1 MIRVEPDW
9 WKTLF
14 DEVYLVTDA
23 PFVCNPALTKREV
36 DVVEHVLGLQPAA
49 RILDVCGGQGRHALE
64 LARRG
69 YQHLTVLDYSDFML
83 ARGRW
88 EAAASGVNV
97 TFCQGDARA
106 MPLPTAGF
114 DVVLL
119 MANSFSYFVDAVD
132 DRQVLAEVARILA
145 ADGCFLLDLI
155 DRDIALRHFC
165 AESWH
170 EASDDIVVC
179 WKRELVQDVIRV
191 RELVLSKAT
200 GVLRDRAYAERLYS
214 PESIRQLLTDVGF
227 HDIVIQHGAFV
238 YDPDQGQTMDW
249 PPTVCWSRLP
259 KDHYEPGV
267 PLAPCALV
275 GRSRLHVCA

>member
-36 DVVEHVLGLQPAA
+36 DVVEHVLGLQPTA

-69 YQHLTVLDYSDFML
+69 YQHLTVLDYSDFLL

-119 MANSFSYFVDAVD
+119 MANSFGYFVDAVD

-145 ADGCFLLDLI
+145 ANGCFLLDLI
-155 DRDIALRHFC
+155 DQDIALRHFC
-165 AESWH
+165 TESWH
-170 EASDDIVVC
+170 EASDDMVVC
-179 WKRELVQDVIRV
+179 WKRELVQDVIHV

-227 HDIVIQHGAFV
+227 HDIVIQPGTFV
-238 YDPDQGQTMDW
+238 YDPDHGTD
-249 PPTVCWSRLP
+249 
-259 KDHYEPGV
+259 YG
-267 PLAPCALV
+267 LATNRMLVTAAKGAL
-275 GRSRLHVCA
+275 

>member
-1 MIRVEPDW
+1 MIRVEHDW

-36 DVVEHVLGLQPAA
+36 DVVEKVLGLQPAA

-69 YQHLTVLDYSDFML
+69 YQHLTVLDYSDFL
-83 ARGRW
+83 LDRGRW

-97 TFCQGDARA
+97 TFCQGDARD
-106 MPLPTAGF
+106 MPLPTADF

-119 MANSFSYFVDAVD
+119 MANSFNLFVDAMD
-132 DRQVLAEVARILA
+132 YHRVLAEVARILDA
-145 ADGCFLLDLI
+145 GGCFLLDLI
-155 DRDIALRHFC
+155 DRDVALHHFHP
-165 AESWH
+165 ESWH
-170 EASDDIVVC
+170 EATEDIVVC
-179 WKRELVQDVIRV
+179 WKRELVHDVIRV

-200 GVLRDRAYAERLYS
+200 GLLRDRAYAERLYS

-238 YDPDQGQTMDW
+238 YDPAQGTD
-249 PPTVCWSRLP
+249 
-259 KDHYEPGV
+259 YG
-267 PLAPCALV
+267 LATNRMLV
-275 GRSRLHVCA
+275 TAAKG

>member
-36 DVVEHVLGLQPAA
+36 DVIEDVLCLRPST

-69 YQHLTVLDYSDFML
+69 YQHLTVLDYSDFL
-83 ARGRW
+83 LDRGQR
-88 EAAASGVNV
+88 EAVASGLSV

-106 MPLPTAGF
+106 MALPAASF

-119 MANSFSYFVDAVD
+119 MAQSFGYFVDAVD
-132 DRQVLAEVARILA
+132 DHRVLAEVARILTA
-145 ADGCFLLDLI
+145 GGRFLLDLV
-155 DRDIALRHFC
+155 DRDVALSRFC
-165 AESWH
+165 PESWH
-170 EASDDIVVC
+170 EATDDIVVC
-179 WKRELVQDVIRV
+179 WKREMVHDVIRV

-200 GVLRDRAYAERLYS
+200 GLRRDRAYAERLYS
-214 PESIRQLLTDVGF
+214 PEAIRHLLTEVGF
-227 HDIVIQHGAFV
+227 RDIVIQHGAFV
-238 YDPDQGQTMDW
+238 YDPDHGTD
-249 PPTVCWSRLP
+249 
-259 KDHYEPGV
+259 YG
-267 PLAPCALV
+267 LATNRMLV
-275 GRSRLHVCA
+275 TAVKG

>member
-1 MIRVEPDW
+1 MIRVEHDW

-36 DVVEHVLGLQPAA
+36 DVIETILRLQPSA
-49 RILDVCGGQGRHALE
+49 RILDLCGGQGRHALE

-69 YQHLTVLDYSDFML
+69 YQHLTVLDYSDFLL

-88 EAAASGVNV
+88 EAAAAGLSV

-106 MPLPTAGF
+106 TTFSDASF
-114 DVVLL
+114 DTVLL
-119 MANSFSYFVDAVD
+119 MANSFCCFIDAAD
-132 DRQVLAEVARILA
+132 YHQVLTEVARVLT
-145 ADGCFLLDLI
+145 ADGRFLLDLI
-155 DRDIALRHFC
+155 DRDVALRHFC

-170 EASDDIVVC
+170 EATDDIVVC
-179 WKRELVQDVIRV
+179 WKRELVQDIIRV

-214 PESIRQLLTDVGF
+214 PECIRTLLMGEGF
-227 HDIVIQHGAFV
+227 RDIVIQPETFV
-238 YDPDQGQTMDW
+238 YDPDHGTD
-249 PPTVCWSRLP
+249 
-259 KDHYEPGV
+259 YG
-267 PLAPCALV
+267 LATNRMLV
-275 GRSRLHVCA
+275 TAIKQ

>member
-36 DVVEHVLGLQPAA
+36 DVVEHVLGLQPTA

-69 YQHLTVLDYSDFML
+69 YQHLTVLDYSDFLL

-119 MANSFSYFVDAVD
+119 MANSFGYFVDAVD

-145 ADGCFLLDLI
+145 ANGCFLLDLI
-155 DRDIALRHFC
+155 DQDIALRHFC

-170 EASDDIVVC
+170 EASDDMVVC
-179 WKRELVQDVIRV
+179 WKRELVQDVIHV

-227 HDIVIQHGAFV
+227 HDIVIQPGTFV
-238 YDPDQGQTMDW
+238 YDPDHGTD
-249 PPTVCWSRLP
+249 
-259 KDHYEPGV
+259 YG
-267 PLAPCALV
+267 LATNRMLV
-275 GRSRLHVCA
+275 TAAKGSL